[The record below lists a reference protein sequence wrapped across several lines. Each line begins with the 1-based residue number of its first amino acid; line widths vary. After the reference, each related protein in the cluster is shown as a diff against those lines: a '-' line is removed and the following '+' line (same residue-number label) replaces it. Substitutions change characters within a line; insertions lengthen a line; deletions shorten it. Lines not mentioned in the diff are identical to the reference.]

1 MASVQSRHGG
11 RRRAHVDPH
20 RLGGRRQ
27 RVSGPLQRVRS
38 SYAAL
43 DRDQR
48 FAAIAA
54 IWLLL
59 AMFLPWYEKNVVIPP
74 STKFASDSISAFGA
88 VSFVEAAIFLVAAGV
103 MVLLLARAD
112 KRAFHLPGGD
122 GTVIFAAGLWA
133 TALIFYRVFDRP
145 DVSGEGGTVGIQWGF
160 FVAFVAAG
168 ALAFA
173 GQRIRAAGRPEP
185 RLAAA
190 EPDEAAP
197 APAPAPRRPRARR
210 SDADADIDS
219 DPRPAAAPADRDE
232 PARTAVVPRSEA
244 HTEVVSSAA
253 RARRDRA
260 VTREDARQLKFEG
273 VVPEEPAAGDEPP
286 PRPGEIPRARDRG

>member
-1 MASVQSRHGG
+1 M
-11 RRRAHVDPH
+11 
-20 RLGGRRQ
+20 
-27 RVSGPLQRVRS
+27 SGALQRARS

-48 FAAIAA
+48 FAAAAA

-59 AMFLPWYEKNVVIPP
+59 TMFLPWYEKNVVIPP
-74 STKFASDSISAFGA
+74 STTFASDSISAFGA

-122 GTVIFAAGLWA
+122 GTVIFARRPVGD
-133 TALIFYRVFDRP
+133 ALIFYRVFDRP

-173 GQRIRAAGRPEP
+173 GQRIRVAGRPEP
-185 RLAAA
+185 QLAAA
-190 EPDEAAP
+190 DARSRPAAP
-197 APAPAPRRPRARR
+197 AERAARARR
-210 SDADADIDS
+210 SDAGADAD
-219 DPRPAAAPADRDE
+219 AGAPAPARPRAREE
-232 PARTAVVPRSEA
+232 PAPTAVVPRSEA
-244 HTEVVSSAA
+244 RTEVVTSAA
-253 RARRDRA
+253 QARRDRA
-260 VTREDARQLKFEG
+260 VTREDARQLKFEA
-273 VVPEEPAAGDEPP
+273 VPEEPAPDDEPP
-286 PRPGEIPRARDRG
+286 LRPGEIPRAHDRG

>member
-1 MASVQSRHGG
+1 M
-11 RRRAHVDPH
+11 
-20 RLGGRRQ
+20 
-27 RVSGPLQRVRS
+27 SGPLQRLRS

-112 KRAFHLPGGD
+112 RRAFHLPGGD

-185 RLAAA
+185 PLAAA
-190 EPDEAAP
+190 EPGPVAAQ
-197 APAPAPRRPRARR
+197 RPRAQR
-210 SDADADIDS
+210 SEDGATA
-219 DPRPAAAPADRDE
+219 PAASPRDE
-232 PARTAVVPRSEA
+232 PVPTAVVPRSEA
-244 HTEVVSSAA
+244 RTEVVSSAA
-253 RARRDRA
+253 QARRDRA
-260 VTREDARQLKFEG
+260 VTREDARRLKFEG
-273 VVPEEPAAGDEPP
+273 GPEEPAPDDEPP
-286 PRPGEIPRARDRG
+286 LRPGEIPRARDRG

>member
-1 MASVQSRHGG
+1 
-11 RRRAHVDPH
+11 
-20 RLGGRRQ
+20 
-27 RVSGPLQRVRS
+27 
-38 SYAAL
+38 
-43 DRDQR
+43 
-48 FAAIAA
+48 
-54 IWLLL
+54 
-59 AMFLPWYEKNVVIPP
+59 MFLPWYEKNVVIPP

-112 KRAFHLPGGD
+112 RRAFHLPGGD

-185 RLAAA
+185 PLAAA
-190 EPDEAAP
+190 EPDPEPAA
-197 APAPAPRRPRARR
+197 RRPA
-210 SDADADIDS
+210 
-219 DPRPAAAPADRDE
+219 DE
-232 PARTAVVPRSEA
+232 PGATAVVPRSEA
-244 HTEVVSSAA
+244 RTEVVSSAA
-253 RARRDRA
+253 QARRDRA
-260 VTREDARQLKFEG
+260 VTREDARRLKFEG
-273 VVPEEPAAGDEPP
+273 GLDEPAPDDEPP
-286 PRPGEIPRARDRG
+286 LRPGEIPRARDRG

>member
-1 MASVQSRHGG
+1 
-11 RRRAHVDPH
+11 
-20 RLGGRRQ
+20 
-27 RVSGPLQRVRS
+27 VRS

-48 FAAIAA
+48 FAAVAA

-173 GQRIRAAGRPEP
+173 GQRIRVAGRPEP
-185 RLAAA
+185 PLRAAD
-190 EPDEAAP
+190 PDD
-197 APAPAPRRPRARR
+197 PAPAPRPPRARR
-210 SDADADIDS
+210 SDADP
-219 DPRPAAAPADRDE
+219 DPGPATAATAAGDEE

-244 HTEVVSSAA
+244 RTEVVSGAA
-253 RARRDRA
+253 QARRDRA

-273 VVPEEPAAGDEPP
+273 VVPEEPAPDDEPP
-286 PRPGEIPRARDRG
+286 LRPGEIPRARDRG